1 VDALV
6 ARSAVAEAGDR
17 RLPEDGEQMPGVM
30 APVCRWAGFT
40 CEGSLVE
47 RFTSCHKPNCRCQD
61 PEHRH
66 GPYYQLS
73 WKESGKTVSKL
84 ISADDAVPYQEWI
97 ANCRRLESA
106 LDEMRDLSRRAGEY
120 TLAKDGHQYLGPI
133 RPRQPRRSASS
144 VEGTPGPP
152 QPGDIRSSWRYPRGL
167 PTSAGHVHP
176 QNPVIPGTF
185 DSSRSSHTRWICAPS
200 VLTNGLNVLTVI
212 RSGRTSY

>member
-1 VDALV
+1 MAKRCL
-6 ARSAVAEAGDR
+6 AHTELER
-17 RLPEDGEQMPGVM
+17 RLGRCQADYEAAKAHLLSV
-30 APVCRWAGFT
+30 GFT

-84 ISADDAVPYQEWI
+84 ISADEAVRYQEWI
-97 ANCRRLESA
+97 ANRRRLESA

-133 RPRQPRRSASS
+133 RPRQPRRSA
-144 VEGTPGPP
+144 
-152 QPGDIRSSWRYPRGL
+152 R
-167 PTSAGHVHP
+167 
-176 QNPVIPGTF
+176 
-185 DSSRSSHTRWICAPS
+185 
-200 VLTNGLNVLTVI
+200 
-212 RSGRTSY
+212 